1 MALNFHLVYQS
12 FLLCRFFS
20 LLENAQN
27 IYYWIAKAGS
37 TSGRQGT
44 GIYQVNNKFIF
55 FNKLPVIY

>member
-20 LLENAQN
+20 LLGNAQN

-37 TSGRQGT
+37 TSGRQG
-44 GIYQVNNKFIF
+44 IYQVINKLIF
-55 FNKLPVIY
+55 FIKLPVIY